1 MKGRCIAVS
10 LGLEGRIIKQNK
22 IKKSLPRDG
31 CVRRYFPV
39 PFQTGEAPR
48 CACLTAF
55 FTLEAAIILPLLACF
70 FVSILFFFR
79 VLQIELEV
87 QRALGDTGRTL
98 AAYAAAD
105 SVEINIASAKV
116 LFMKELSDS
125 ENICRFIK
133 NKAAGIS
140 ILNSEFEGDFIKLK
154 ADYTVR
160 LPVGLLGKQ
169 QVRMSQCVQ
178 CRKWTGWQPAGTED
192 EENMWVYITET
203 GTVYHTSRECSHIK
217 LAVRQ
222 TGYETLSTLRSENG
236 NKYYACD
243 IYAAK
248 VDKNQIV
255 YITNQGDRYHV
266 RLDCSGIKRT
276 VLMVRLSEAGGR
288 LPCSKCGGER
298 K

>member
-39 PFQTGEAPR
+39 PFQTGEAPQ
-48 CACLTAF
+48 CTHLTAF
-55 FTLEAAIILPLLACF
+55 FTLEAAVILPLLACF

-87 QRALGDTGRTL
+87 QRALDETGRTL
-98 AAYAAAD
+98 AVYAAAD
-105 SVEINIASAKV
+105 SAEINIASAKV
-116 LFMKELSDS
+116 LFMKELNNS

-169 QVRMSQCVQ
+169 QIRMKQCVQ
-178 CRKWTGWQPAGTED
+178 CRKWTGWQSAGAED
-192 EENMWVYITET
+192 NENTWVYITET
-203 GTVYHTSRECSHIK
+203 GTVYHTSKECSHIK
-217 LAVRQ
+217 LTVRQ
-222 TGYETLSTLRSENG
+222 TDYETLSMLRSENG
-236 NKYYACD
+236 NKYYACE
-243 IYAAK
+243 ICAEK
-248 VDKNQIV
+248 INNNQIV
-255 YITNQGDRYHV
+255 YITNQGERYHV

-276 VLMVRLSEAGGR
+276 VLMVRLSEAGDR
-288 LPCSKCGGER
+288 LPCSKCGG
-298 K
+298 KGK